1 MDYNQIV
8 REYYDEAISKLKE
21 WIQIDSV
28 YDQQTVTV
36 EHPFGE
42 GVHQALEFIASLA
55 EKKGFEVDRCDGY
68 CTEIAYGTGPKLIGI
83 FANQNTNHAFSSLMK
98 EF

>member
-8 REYYDEAISKLKE
+8 KEYYDEAISKLKE

-42 GVHQALEFIASLA
+42 GVHQAL
-55 EKKGFEVDRCDGY
+55 
-68 CTEIAYGTGPKLIGI
+68 
-83 FANQNTNHAFSSLMK
+83 
-98 EF
+98 

>member
-55 EKKGFEVDRCDGY
+55 EEPPVTYSIKPP
-68 CTEIAYGTGPKLIGI
+68 TLIY
-83 FANQNTNHAFSSLMK
+83 NLSSAALARVRTT
-98 EF
+98 